1 MLNAET
7 LTKHLTEREE
17 LYVVLLQAAKR
28 LKVGSGKA
36 STLGARVLKAVEK
49 VADLST
55 NNGRKLDNAKLWLRA
70 IQLEHPE
77 TKSLVNQAFSEL
89 EA

>member
-1 MLNAET
+1 
-7 LTKHLTEREE
+7 
-17 LYVVLLQAAKR
+17 
-28 LKVGSGKA
+28 
-36 STLGARVLKAVEK
+36 LKAVEK